1 MSLILHNYFRS
12 STSIRVRIAL
22 AMKGV
27 DYRYSSYALLK
38 NEHKSEDFLKL
49 NPQGLV
55 PSLETPEGVIS
66 QSMAILEYLDEVHPE
81 PALLPSA
88 PMDRARVRS
97 LAQIVAMDIHPVN
110 NLRVLQYLRSEF
122 NADDAAVKQWFQ
134 HWACEGFEA
143 LEARLSGEQETGRYC
158 HGDSPT
164 LADICLVSQAINN
177 KRFGIETEPYPTIAR
192 IVRSCLEL
200 PAFVAGLPDQQ
211 PDATG

>member
-38 NEHKSEDFLKL
+38 NEHKSDEFLKL

-55 PSLETPEGVIS
+55 PSLETPDGVVS

-110 NLRVLQYLRSEF
+110 NLRILQYLRAEF
-122 NADDAAVKQWFQ
+122 NADDIAVKRWFQ
-134 HWACEGFEA
+134 QWAREGFEA
-143 LEARLSGEQETGRYC
+143 LETRLSGEQETGRYC

-177 KRFGIETEPYPTIAR
+177 KRFDVESEPYPTIER
-192 IVRSCLEL
+192 IVNSCLEL
-200 PAFVAGLPDQQ
+200 PAFMAGLPDNQ
-211 PDATG
+211 PDVAG